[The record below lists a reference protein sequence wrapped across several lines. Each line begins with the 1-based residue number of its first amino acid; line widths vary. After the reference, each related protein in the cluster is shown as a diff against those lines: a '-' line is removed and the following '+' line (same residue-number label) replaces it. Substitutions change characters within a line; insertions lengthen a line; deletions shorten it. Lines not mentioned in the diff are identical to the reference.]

1 MQTGERE
8 TERGRIGREHRVS
21 RPAAG
26 RGGLRRTLDT
36 AAPVTPAQWRRLR
49 ARQQQQRRQRR
60 QRRRQPR
67 GRRWPLRTRVA
78 SDHQAADRPPS
89 SRPTPKR
96 PTVGARGAATE
107 TRPAAS
113 PRWVS
118 RTEAHPVSTA
128 ARALPRS
135 ARRAHNGWLAIGG
148 SGRGVARVAEPPI
161 GCQLNSACV
170 GATTYC
176 AWARR

>member
-49 ARQQQQRRQRR
+49 ARQQQQRR